1 MQRKPL
7 VELLKDLEAELLR
20 LGYTKASMDYYR
32 SRWKRLLHY
41 AQSQNEIYYS
51 EQLGVDYLEDH
62 HQILGQDLCNGLSHK
77 STQELRVIRMVGD
90 FQLHKAVLRRYCNH
104 KNLLT
109 DPYYIGISKSFRTY
123 CESKDYSKITVEYY
137 VKLSERFMD
146 YLLSQGIKYC
156 HEITLSAVNN
166 YIKTLVGYTCKT
178 VELNISML
186 RVFLR
191 DLWQKDIL
199 KDDLSSKT
207 PKIAGRKQT
216 GIPSVWKKE
225 ELDALIN
232 AIDRG
237 SPKGKRDYAIIV
249 LACVLGLRV
258 TDIKNLTFDCFH
270 WETNQLVFRQSKT
283 KVIITLPIPPAVG
296 WAVIDYLKYG
306 RPKVDTSLIFVRHLA
321 PFLPFSQTDR
331 LYHIIRGYMR
341 AAKLSTLKMHRGMS
355 SPEIVD

>member
-90 FQLHKAVLRRYCNH
+90 FQLHKAVLRRYCNN

-109 DPYYIGISKSFRTY
+109 DPYCIGVSKSFRTY
-123 CESKDYSKITVEYY
+123 CEAKDYSKITVEYY